1 MNKQIILDLLK
12 KNKTLFKQKY
22 NVTKI
27 GLFGSYATNHQTENS
42 DIDILVSMPSSFDN
56 YYELKEVLE
65 SSLNHKVDLGL
76 EKNVRDLLRNRINKE
91 VIYA

>member
-1 MNKQIILDLLK
+1 MNKQIILDFLK

-76 EKNVRDLLRNRINKE
+76 EKNVRDLLRKKINKE

>member
-1 MNKQIILDLLK
+1 MNKQIILDFLK

-27 GLFGSYATNHQTENS
+27 GLFGSFATNRQTENS

-76 EKNVRDLLRNRINKE
+76 EKNVRDLLRKRINKE